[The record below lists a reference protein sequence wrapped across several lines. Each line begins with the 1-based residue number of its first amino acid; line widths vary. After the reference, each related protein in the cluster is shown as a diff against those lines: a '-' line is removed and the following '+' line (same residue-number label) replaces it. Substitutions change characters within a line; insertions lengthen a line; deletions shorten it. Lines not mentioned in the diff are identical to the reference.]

1 MKKILPVLL
10 LIVLLVSACNFPEER
25 DISED
30 TVVQTRVAVLLTQGA
45 PESQVPFNIVAPI
58 DKDIDSADSEEPT
71 PVEEA
76 ETETPGETSVTPEPT
91 EEITEPTLE
100 PTEEVVEPTPEPTDE
115 IIEPTPKPTD
125 EVIEP
130 TPEETEMAPT
140 PTPVETDPDKPWS
153 GTPEFVEEF
162 DSTAYW
168 NFENNHLLSKASDGQ
183 LEFTSK
189 GTPWWSSWYTTNP
202 AQKNGY
208 FETTFTM
215 PNCNG
220 SDRFGLVIRWIHPN
234 VFYYLGV
241 TCDGTWGFSLYNQV
255 NQTIDLVTY
264 TENDALNPVSESNR
278 IGILATD
285 NSFDFYINGTLVG
298 SATHDGIQKAGPFG
312 FVSMSTGTKDFKTL
326 IDKLEYWAK

>member
-1 MKKILPVLL
+1 MKKFLPVLL
-10 LIVLLVSACNFPEER
+10 LIILLVSSCNFPEEQ
-25 DISED
+25 DLSED
-30 TVVQTRVAVLLTQGA
+30 PVVQTRVAVLLTQGA
-45 PESQVPFNIVAPI
+45 PAGDEPFNIVEPI
-58 DKDIDSADSEEPT
+58 DKDI
-71 PVEEA
+71 
-76 ETETPGETSVTPEPT
+76 EPT
-91 EEITEPTLE
+91 EAEDLTPTEDAKTDTPEETPVAPE
-100 PTEEVVEPTPEPTDE
+100 ATEEVVEPTPEET
-115 IIEPTPKPTD
+115 
-125 EVIEP
+125 EVATTP
-130 TPEETEMAPT
+130 TPE
-140 PTPVETDPDKPWS
+140 ETDPDKPWS

-162 DSTAYW
+162 DSTTYW
-168 NFENNHLLSKASDGQ
+168 NFENNYLLSKANDGQ

-215 PNCNG
+215 PSCSG
-220 SDRFGLVIRWIHPN
+220 TDRFGLVIRWIHPN

-312 FVSMSTGTKDFKTL
+312 FVSMSTGTKDFKTQ